1 MITCQYCGAKNPVGA
16 SFCDG
21 CGAALSSAAAS
32 QAQAD
37 AQAQLA
43 AAHAARSTAQHSAVH
58 ASAQFGTGRLPPQTM
73 LGKRYLILK
82 TIGRGGM
89 AAVYQASD
97 TRKNRVVA
105 IKEMSQDNLS
115 PEELREALESFTR
128 EADLLQKLKHP
139 NLPHVYE
146 HFSETGRH
154 YLVMDYIDGETLEQ
168 KLAAAK
174 GPLPESLVLG
184 WARQLCD
191 VLGYLHRQSPPIIFR
206 DLKPANVMVTKKGE
220 VKLID
225 FGIARVFSPRS
236 TRDTQALGTPGYA
249 PPEQYGNAQ
258 TDPRADVYAL
268 GATLYHLLTNYDVGR
283 TPFSLPPLRS
293 RNPAI
298 SERTSAAIE
307 RATRLDR
314 EQRYRDTSAFARDL
328 GLGARAGAQS
338 ATAGQARQAPP
349 QGQPQQ
355 ARATAGQAW
364 PGAAGNGARS
374 AYGAGPTY
382 GAGQASQRSVIGT
395 SVESAVRAATA
406 GVMAAGAA
414 IIKGQMNPK
423 AGAPTASDL
432 LHIAVTAARTAA
444 GPGTAPIVQPR
455 EIDLGQLRAGQ
466 DGAATLTISG
476 QNGASLA
483 GSLKPLAPWVH
494 LDKTQIS
501 GASTLIQV
509 TARTSEIHA
518 SGQQQ
523 SAIEVAIGGQRMYIP
538 VRLVVIPAPSAAPR
552 AQPQTRPQP
561 VPSFA
566 APAGAPYAAGGRPG
580 PQAGAAPRGG
590 PAAQG
595 GRGAAPQAAAT
606 AAPRRRNPF
615 AAKLQSPTSQGGLR
629 LLLSIMAALLLAFGL
644 PLLIADL
651 ALPHLPQLTT
661 LLPST
666 VWIGWTVLG
675 IGILGALVGAPLAY
689 IGDTPSPGRS
699 RTAALLAVVGATLAV
714 TFTMQWQ
721 LTPAWTQMTP
731 GATQFGA
738 LALTVPLLVG
748 VGAALGA
755 QPHVSRS
762 MLAVARFIAARYHL
776 VLLTAAIVGGWLG
789 LSAAQVALSTVFQ
802 QTPIAISLASGC
814 GLIVGV
820 ALGVALASPIGYLVR
835 RFAFG

>member
-1 MITCQYCGAKNPVGA
+1 MITCQYCGAKNPAGA

-21 CGAALSSAAAS
+21 CGAALTTTAAS

-97 TRKNRVVA
+97 TRTNRVVA

-115 PEELREALESFTR
+115 PEEQREALESFTR
-128 EADLLQKLKHP
+128 EAELLKQLKHP

-146 HFSETGRH
+146 HFSENGRH

-168 KLAAAK
+168 KLTAAK
-174 GPLPESLVLG
+174 APLPEALVLG
-184 WARQLCD
+184 WARQLSD
-191 VLGYLHRQSPPIIFR
+191 ALGYLHQRRPPIIFR

-293 RNPAI
+293 RNPAV
-298 SERTSAAIE
+298 SERTAAAIE

-314 EQRYRDTSAFARDL
+314 EQRYRDTIDFARDL

-338 ATAGQARQAPP
+338 ATAGQARQ
-349 QGQPQQ
+349 GQPQWQPRQ
-355 ARATAGQAW
+355 ARPTAGQA
-364 PGAAGNGARS
+364 GQGARS
-374 AYGAGPTY
+374 ANGAAQP
-382 GAGQASQRSVIGT
+382 GQRGVVEAT
-395 SVESAVRAATA
+395 MESAARAAKA
-406 GVMAAGAA
+406 GIVAAGAA
-414 IIKGQMNPK
+414 LIKGQMNPK
-423 AGAPTASDL
+423 AGAPTAGDL

-476 QNGASLA
+476 QTGAPIA
-483 GSLKPLAPWVH
+483 GALKPLAPWLH
-494 LDKTQIS
+494 LDRTQIS
-501 GASTLIQV
+501 GVSTLIQV

-518 SGQQQ
+518 SGPQQ
-523 SAIEVAIGGQRMYIP
+523 SAIEVAIGSQRMYIP
-538 VRLVVIPAPSAAPR
+538 VRLVVIPAPSAARP
-552 AQPQTRPQP
+552 APLTRPQP
-561 VPSFA
+561 VPPLA
-566 APAGAPYAAGGRPG
+566 AAGAAPYAASARPG
-580 PQAGAAPRGG
+580 PQAAAAAAPRGG
-590 PAAQG
+590 QG
-595 GRGAAPQAAAT
+595 GRGAGQQAATAT
-606 AAPRRRNPF
+606 AAPKRRNPF
-615 AAKLQSPTSQGGLR
+615 AATLQRSGSLGGLR
-629 LLLSIMAALLLAFGL
+629 LVLSIVAALLLAFGL
-644 PLLIADL
+644 PLLATNV
-651 ALPHLPQLTT
+651 ALPHLPQLTP
-661 LLPST
+661 LLPSPLA
-666 VWIGWTVLG
+666 VAWVMLSLG
-675 IGILGALVGAPLAY
+675 VVGALTGAPLAY
-689 IGDTPSPGRS
+689 IGDAPSPGRP
-699 RTAALLAVVGATLAV
+699 RTAALLAIVGAALAV

-721 LTPAWTQMTP
+721 LTPA
-731 GATQFGA
+731 
-738 LALTVPLLVG
+738 
-748 VGAALGA
+748 
-755 QPHVSRS
+755 
-762 MLAVARFIAARYHL
+762 
-776 VLLTAAIVGGWLG
+776 
-789 LSAAQVALSTVFQ
+789 
-802 QTPIAISLASGC
+802 
-814 GLIVGV
+814 
-820 ALGVALASPIGYLVR
+820 
-835 RFAFG
+835 